1 MWNVSE
7 GSVVIHEC
15 AGIAENI
22 YLLMRCSH
30 VQASLMINE
39 TEKNLRLAGGAV
51 SFQANHAVDELGAL
65 RYVST
70 GMSFRLEYIHLES
83 CNSMSM
89 SQ

>member
-1 MWNVSE
+1 
-7 GSVVIHEC
+7 
-15 AGIAENI
+15 
-22 YLLMRCSH
+22 
-30 VQASLMINE
+30 MINE

-70 GMSFRLEYIHLES
+70 GMSFRLEYIDSES